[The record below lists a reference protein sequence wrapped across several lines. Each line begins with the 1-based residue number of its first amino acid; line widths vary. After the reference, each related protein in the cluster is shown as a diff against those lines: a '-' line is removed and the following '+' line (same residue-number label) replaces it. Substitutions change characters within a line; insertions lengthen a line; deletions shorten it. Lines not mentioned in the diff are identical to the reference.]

1 MRFNPLQA
9 VRFIEKKN
17 RFVGIIE
24 VEGIHHRCYIPNTG
38 RLGELLFEGNRV
50 YVDYEEKEHRK
61 TAYTLRLTEKEG
73 RLISID
79 SHIPNGL
86 VVEAIRKG
94 LLPIDPKVTI
104 QREVT
109 VLNSRFDLY
118 LPEEN
123 HLIEVKGVTLEKD
136 GVAAFPD
143 APTIRGTKH
152 VRELIEAR
160 DLGYKCS
167 VVFLVQFDF
176 ARVFRPNGSMD
187 PAFARAL
194 TDAAKAGVNLYA
206 VGCHVDLETI
216 EPTYTLP
223 IDLEVSGDE

>member
-1 MRFNPLQA
+1 MCGPCGSSHGPGPARARVSPCPGGAGF
-9 VRFIEKKN
+9 
-17 RFVGIIE
+17 
-24 VEGIHHRCYIPNTG
+24 
-38 RLGELLFEGNRV
+38 RL
-50 YVDYEEKEHRK
+50 
-61 TAYTLRLTEKEG
+61 
-73 RLISID
+73 
-79 SHIPNGL
+79 
-86 VVEAIRKG
+86 
-94 LLPIDPKVTI
+94 
-104 QREVT
+104 
-109 VLNSRFDLY
+109 
-118 LPEEN
+118 
-123 HLIEVKGVTLEKD
+123 
-136 GVAAFPD
+136 
-143 APTIRGTKH
+143 
-152 VRELIEAR
+152 EAR